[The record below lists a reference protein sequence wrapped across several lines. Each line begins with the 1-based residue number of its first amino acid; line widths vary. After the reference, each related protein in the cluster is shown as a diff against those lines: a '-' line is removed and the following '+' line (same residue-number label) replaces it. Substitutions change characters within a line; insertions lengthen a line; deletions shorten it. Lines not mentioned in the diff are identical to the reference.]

1 MRRARQEVCRIDI
14 GVIRRDIALGK
25 GVLNDLAHESR
36 MRIKE
41 DQNDQA
47 SGNFYDPWYGAY
59 ICGQNCFILTYR
71 MICTSLSYRL
81 SDYSTRAV
89 FDDD

>member
-41 DQNDQA
+41 DRNDQA
-47 SGNFYDPWYGAY
+47 SGNFYDP
-59 ICGQNCFILTYR
+59 
-71 MICTSLSYRL
+71 
-81 SDYSTRAV
+81 
-89 FDDD
+89 